1 MKFVLLV
8 EGDTEKQ
15 AAAAF
20 LKRWLDP
27 QLTQRVGMQVVRF
40 TGWAEMARK
49 LVAKAQKFL
58 DAPDQADI
66 IAVIGL
72 LDLYGPDFYPGHVTS
87 AQARHAWGV
96 QYFQQSVARERFR
109 MFFAVHEFEA
119 WLLSQPEIFAAE
131 VRRALPGKIAQPEKV
146 DFDEPPAK
154 LLNALYNRRL
164 KQNYKKVTDGKDL
177 FARLDPAIAINK
189 CPYLKTMLEEMLTLA
204 KAAGL

>member
-8 EGDTEKQ
+8 EGETEKQ

-20 LKRWLDP
+20 LKRWLEP
-27 QLTQRVGMQVVRF
+27 QLTQRVGMQVVHF

-49 LVAKAQKFL
+49 LVTKAQKFL
-58 DAPDQADI
+58 DGPDQTDI

-72 LDLYGPDFYPGHVTS
+72 LDLYGPGFYPGHVTS
-87 AQARHAWGV
+87 SQDRYAWGV
-96 QYFQQSVARERFR
+96 QHFQQAVARPRFR

-119 WLLSQPEIFAAE
+119 WLLSQPAIFATE
-131 VRRALPGKIAQPEKV
+131 VRRAFPGKIAQPEQV
-146 DFDEPPAK
+146 NFVEPPAK
-154 LLNALYNRRL
+154 LLDGIYKRRL

-177 FARLDPAIAINK
+177 FAQLDPAIAVNK
-189 CPYLKTMLEEMLTLA
+189 CPHLKAMLDEMLTLA

>member
-1 MKFVLLV
+1 VKFVLLV
-8 EGDTEKQ
+8 EGYTEKQ

-27 QLTQRVGMQVVRF
+27 RLTQRVGMQVVRF
-40 TGWAEMARK
+40 AGWAEMARK
-49 LVAKAQKFL
+49 LVAKAQKYL
-58 DAPDQADI
+58 DAPEQADI

-72 LDLYGPDFYPGHVTS
+72 LDLYGPDFYPVHLTS
-87 AQARHAWGV
+87 AQERHAWAID
-96 QYFQQSVARERFR
+96 YFQQSVARERFR

-131 VRRALPGKIAQPEKV
+131 VGKALPGKIAQPEQV
-146 DFDEPPAK
+146 NFVEPPAK
-154 LLNALYNRRL
+154 LLDAIYKRRL

-177 FARLDPAIAINK
+177 FAQLDPAVAASK
-189 CPYLKTMLEEMLTLA
+189 CPHLKAMLEEMLTLA

>member
-8 EGDTEKQ
+8 EGETEKQ

-20 LKRWLDP
+20 LKRWLEP
-27 QLTQRVGMQVVRF
+27 QLTQRVGMQVVHF
-40 TGWAEMARK
+40 AGWAEMARK

-58 DAPDQADI
+58 DGPDQTEI

-72 LDLYGPDFYPGHVTS
+72 LDLYGPGFYPTHVGS
-87 AQARHAWGV
+87 PQDRYAWGV
-96 QYFQQSVARERFR
+96 QHFQQSVARPKFR

-119 WLLSQPEIFAAE
+119 WLLSQPEIFALE
-131 VRRALPGKIAQPEKV
+131 VRNAFPGRIAQPEQV
-146 DFDEPPAK
+146 NFVEPPAK
-154 LLNALYNRRL
+154 LLDAIYKRRL

-177 FARLDPAIAINK
+177 FARLDPAVAVSK
-189 CPYLKTMLEEMLTLA
+189 CPYLKAMLEEMLTLA